1 MLVGV
6 LRRMDL
12 LKQWAAG
19 MAAFLMVDLL
29 WIGVVA
35 NGFYRREIG
44 SLLRTDGD
52 RLAPLWVP
60 AILLYVSVVIGL
72 MVFALPRARTGT
84 LAETMF
90 YSALFGVI
98 GYGVYDLT
106 NYSTMQGFPLKVC
119 IVDMVWGG
127 VVCSLTG
134 AALWW
139 ARPA

>member
-1 MLVGV
+1 
-6 LRRMDL
+6 MDL
-12 LKQWAAG
+12 LKQWAVG
-19 MAAFLMVDLL
+19 MAAFLAVDLL
-29 WIGVVA
+29 WIGFVA

-44 SLLRTDGD
+44 TLLRTDGD

-60 AILLYVSVVIGL
+60 AMLLYMSVVIGL
-72 MVFALPRARTGT
+72 MVFALPRARSGT
-84 LAETMF
+84 LAETMC

-119 IVDMVWGG
+119 VVDMVWGG